1 MGSERPLTSMTPGSE
16 DADRN
21 NSSSVDMNSG
31 KASDLASERVAWFA
45 YSSMSSWPPRVSQ
58 VRVILQQ
65 DTQAQRTCACWRTT
79 STAGWNS
86 DKAVWIP
93 DADSQALGEPT
104 KDGKHHEV
112 ETTATLLM
120 LLISFVVAAL
130 VLPLFLLFDS
140 FYRHIKRIDFF
151 T

>member
-45 YSSMSSWPPRVSQ
+45 YSSM
-58 VRVILQQ
+58 
-65 DTQAQRTCACWRTT
+65 T

>member
-58 VRVILQQ
+58 
-65 DTQAQRTCACWRTT
+65 
-79 STAGWNS
+79 
-86 DKAVWIP
+86 
-93 DADSQALGEPT
+93 ALGEPT